1 MKAKASKI
9 KKPSPYFHHTLRKQ
23 SQITEENQY
32 FGKNKKQKR
41 KEDKDKSE
49 SE

>member
-32 FGKNKKQKR
+32 FGKKR
-41 KEDKDKSE
+41 KKKDKDKSE